1 MSNNKTGPV
10 DDSFGLPVK
19 TPEQVCR
26 FCRHEVGAFV
36 QALAG
41 VALRLQRML
50 PEGPDKQGVIDSIE
64 AKGRRLVKTI
74 EDTITEN
81 ITVPKTPPLRIV
93 VVEDDPDARQY
104 FVDVVTEQHHD
115 VVGQAATGAEMIKV
129 VLETKPDLVIFD
141 IHLKNS
147 DGISALREVMK
158 QYPLPAV
165 CITGDSNLDLVERA
179 MQDDLIGSY
188 NVKPLNKSQLIAAIM
203 VAWGKWKQF
212 LAITNEKDEIQQK
225 LANRAVI
232 ERAKDRLV
240 GMHGWNGDTAFRA
253 MQRVATVK
261 NWTLLEVAKKVNEG
275 KNIIPV
281 EVK

>member
-1 MSNNKTGPV
+1 MELIEDLGS
-10 DDSFGLPVK
+10 PVK

-36 QALAG
+36 QALSG

-50 PEGPDKQGVIDSIE
+50 PDGPEKQGVIDGLE
-64 AKGRRLVKTI
+64 AKGRRLVQTI
-74 EDTITEN
+74 EDTIKEN

-93 VVEDDPDARQY
+93 VVEDDLEARQY

-115 VVGQAATGAEMIKV
+115 VVGTAASGSEMIKV

-147 DGISALREVMK
+147 DGISALREIMK
-158 QYPLPAV
+158 KHPLPAV
-165 CITGDSNLDLVERA
+165 AITGDSNLDLVERA

-188 NVKPLNKSQLIAAIM
+188 NVKPLNKSQLVAAIM

-212 LAITNEKDEIQQK
+212 LALTNEKEEVQQQ
-225 LANRAVI
+225 LANRRII

-240 GMHGWNGDTAFRA
+240 GMYGWNGDTAFRA
-253 MQRVATVK
+253 MQRVATTK
-261 NWTLLEVAKKVNEG
+261 NWTLVEVAKKINEG

-281 EVK
+281 EAR